1 MPNKGFSKIS
11 KINNKDLELLY
22 NKQISFKEFCTKYHV
37 SDSTMRIFFKENNLE
52 LISSRKSNTIQ
63 HDYFNKINTA
73 EKAYIFGIY
82 IADGYISISKS
93 SSRFGI
99 SLNVNDIEL
108 LTKIRDILSPLS
120 KLYFEKARINAQGIK
135 SNPMY
140 KLIISSKTICDK
152 LNQYNCG
159 KNKTNLLK
167 SIKNII
173 PKEYMFDFI
182 RGYFDG
188 DGCITTNSV
197 RKRYLT
203 KDGTSK
209 IYNYTN
215 VSFSITSKDW
225 LILEEVKEFLSAHIS
240 KINLYQES
248 RGNWLLTVNRKSEV
262 KKLYSLLYYNNS
274 LLCLNRKYQKFKQ
287 IMETSC

>member
-73 EKAYIFGIY
+73 EKAYIFGMY

-215 VSFSITSKDW
+215 VSFSITSKD
-225 LILEEVKEFLSAHIS
+225 
-240 KINLYQES
+240 
-248 RGNWLLTVNRKSEV
+248 
-262 KKLYSLLYYNNS
+262 
-274 LLCLNRKYQKFKQ
+274 
-287 IMETSC
+287 

>member
-1 MPNKGFSKIS
+1 M
-11 KINNKDLELLY
+11 LY

-73 EKAYIFGIY
+73 EKAYIFGMY

-215 VSFSITSKDW
+215 VSFSITSKD
-225 LILEEVKEFLSAHIS
+225 
-240 KINLYQES
+240 
-248 RGNWLLTVNRKSEV
+248 
-262 KKLYSLLYYNNS
+262 
-274 LLCLNRKYQKFKQ
+274 
-287 IMETSC
+287 

>member
-1 MPNKGFSKIS
+1 MPSKGFSKLS
-11 KINNKDLELLY
+11 KIDNGDLELLY
-22 NKQISFKEFCTKYHV
+22 TKQLSFKEFCNKYHV
-37 SDSTMRIFFKENNLE
+37 SDSTMRTFFKENNLE
-52 LISSRKSNTIQ
+52 LISNRKSNTIQ
-63 HDYFNKINTA
+63 HNYFNEISTA
-73 EKAYIFGIY
+73 EKAYIFGVY
-82 IADGYISISKS
+82 IADGYISISKN

-99 SLNVNDIEL
+99 SLNINDAEL
-108 LTKIRDILSPLS
+108 LIKIRNILSPLS
-120 KLYFEKARINAQGIK
+120 KLYFKKARINAQGIK
-135 SNPMY
+135 SNPMCE
-140 KLIISSKTICDK
+140 LLISSKTICNK
-152 LNQYNCG
+152 LSQYNCG

-188 DGCITTNSV
+188 DGCIVTNSV
-197 RKRYLT
+197 HKRYLT
-203 KDGTSK
+203 KDGISK

-215 VSFSITSKDW
+215 ISFSIISKDR
-225 LILEEVKEFLSAHIS
+225 LILEEVKEFLSTYIS
-240 KINLYQES
+240 KVNLYQES
-248 RGNWLLTVNRKSEV
+248 RGNWLLTVNRKTEI

>member
-73 EKAYIFGIY
+73 EKAYIFGMY

-173 PKEYMFDFI
+173 PEEYMFDFI

-215 VSFSITSKDW
+215 VSFSIISKDW

-248 RGNWLLTVNRKSEV
+248 HGNWLLTVNRKSEV

>member
-73 EKAYIFGIY
+73 EKAYIFGMY

>member
-73 EKAYIFGIY
+73 EKAYIFGMY

-215 VSFSITSKDW
+215 VSFSIISKDW

>member
-1 MPNKGFSKIS
+1 M
-11 KINNKDLELLY
+11 
-22 NKQISFKEFCTKYHV
+22 
-37 SDSTMRIFFKENNLE
+37 
-52 LISSRKSNTIQ
+52 
-63 HDYFNKINTA
+63 
-73 EKAYIFGIY
+73 
-82 IADGYISISKS
+82 
-93 SSRFGI
+93 
-99 SLNVNDIEL
+99 
-108 LTKIRDILSPLS
+108 
-120 KLYFEKARINAQGIK
+120 
-135 SNPMY
+135 
-140 KLIISSKTICDK
+140 
-152 LNQYNCG
+152 
-159 KNKTNLLK
+159 K

-188 DGCITTNSV
+188 DECITTNSV

-215 VSFSITSKDW
+215 VSFSIISKDW

>member
-1 MPNKGFSKIS
+1 MPNKGFSKVS
-11 KINNKDLELLY
+11 KIDNKDLELLY
-22 NKQISFKEFCTKYHV
+22 TKQLSFKEFCAKYHV
-37 SDSTMRIFFKENNLE
+37 SDSTMRTFFKENNLE
-52 LISSRKSNTIQ
+52 LISSKKSNTIQ
-63 HDYFNKINTA
+63 HDYFDEINTA
-73 EKAYIFGIY
+73 EKAYVFGLY
-82 IADGYISISKS
+82 IADGYVTISKS

-99 SLNVNDIEL
+99 SLNINDVEL

-120 KLYFEKARINAQGIK
+120 KLYFKKTRINTQGIK
-135 SNPMY
+135 SNPMC
-140 KLIISSKTICDK
+140 KLIISSKLICNK

-173 PKEYMFDFI
+173 PEKYMFDFI

-197 RKRYLT
+197 FKKYLT
-203 KDGTSK
+203 KNGSNK
-209 IYNYTN
+209 VYNYTN
-215 VSFSITSKDW
+215 VSFSIISKDR
-225 LILEEVKEFLSAHIS
+225 LILEEIKEFLNTHIS

-248 RGNWLLTVNRKSEV
+248 RGNWLLTINRKLDI

-274 LLCLNRKYQKFKQ
+274 LLYLDRKYQKFKQ

>member
-1 MPNKGFSKIS
+1 
-11 KINNKDLELLY
+11 
-22 NKQISFKEFCTKYHV
+22 
-37 SDSTMRIFFKENNLE
+37 
-52 LISSRKSNTIQ
+52 
-63 HDYFNKINTA
+63 
-73 EKAYIFGIY
+73 
-82 IADGYISISKS
+82 
-93 SSRFGI
+93 
-99 SLNVNDIEL
+99 
-108 LTKIRDILSPLS
+108 
-120 KLYFEKARINAQGIK
+120 
-135 SNPMY
+135 
-140 KLIISSKTICDK
+140 
-152 LNQYNCG
+152 
-159 KNKTNLLK
+159 
-167 SIKNII
+167 
-173 PKEYMFDFI
+173 
-182 RGYFDG
+182 
-188 DGCITTNSV
+188 V

-215 VSFSITSKDW
+215 VSFSIISKDW